1 MFDISTSNVGLADL
15 ENASN
20 GVDTLEL
27 DGVEVQVKR
36 RRGRP
41 KGSTKSATAATA
53 TADPA
58 SSSALPRHNPQRAS
72 AASATAGELVFDIET
87 VPDYSRLELFGL
99 EPIPEPA
106 KVTPREQCPPCA
118 ELLADSIPAL
128 KMCLAKL
135 NPADEYLD
143 LLADVER
150 DGRAGKNRAGVI
162 DAIAAA
168 KLAKNAYADAIEKR
182 RKLLSVTPEYC
193 RVAALGW
200 AVGRDEPQVMLAV
213 KAEEERALLER
224 FWELVREC
232 RPLVGYN
239 VAPFDLPVI
248 YCRSILLGVPSSRII
263 DPTPWKSD
271 VLDLMATRFGRGT
284 AMKLKDLAR
293 LYGVAVPAGDVDGSM
308 VETLLATEPEKVAEY
323 CKSDVTIT
331 RELRRLWSGYFCS

>member
-1 MFDISTSNVGLADL
+1 MFDIPTSGIGIADL
-15 ENASN
+15 ENQSTAV
-20 GVDTLEL
+20 GVGTL
-27 DGVEVQVKR
+27 DAPVKR

-41 KGSTKSATAATA
+41 KGSTVVKPAGGASASVSTNGSSE
-53 TADPA
+53 PRA
-58 SSSALPRHNPQRAS
+58 SS
-72 AASATAGELVFDIET
+72 AAATAGELYFDIET

-118 ELLADSIPAL
+118 ELLADSIPAI

-200 AVGRDEPQVMLAV
+200 AVGNAEPEVLLAV
-213 KAEEERALLER
+213 KAEEERALLEK

-232 RPLVGYN
+232 RPLVGFN
-239 VAPFDLPVI
+239 CAAFDLPTIFV
-248 YCRSILLGVPSSRII
+248 RSAILGVPSSRKL
-263 DPTPWKSD
+263 DLKPWGGD
-271 VLDLMATRFGRGT
+271 VLDLMAVRYQPRSTPMG
-284 AMKLKDLAR
+284 LKELCR
-293 LYGVAVPAGDVDGSM
+293 LYGIGLNVEDVDGSQ
-308 VETLLATEPEKVAEY
+308 VEVLMQENPTMVAEY
-323 CKSDVTIT
+323 CKSDVAAT
-331 RELRRLWSGYFCS
+331 RALHSFMCGYFC

>member
-1 MFDISTSNVGLADL
+1 MFDIPTTNIGIADL
-15 ENASN
+15 ENASIGN
-20 GVDTLEL
+20 GVETIEL
-27 DGVEVQVKR
+27 DGVSVPVKR

-41 KGSTKSATAATA
+41 KGSTKAATA
-53 TADPA
+53 PA
-58 SSSALPRHNPQRAS
+58 SPSPMSTVNADVQRAS

-168 KLAKNAYADAIEKR
+168 KAAKGAYADSIEKR

-200 AVGRDEPQVMLAV
+200 AVGRDEPQVLLAV
-213 KAEEERALLER
+213 KAEEERALLEK

-232 RPLVGYN
+232 RPLVGFN
-239 VAPFDLPVI
+239 CAAFDLPVL
-248 YCRSILLGVPSSRII
+248 YCRSILLGVPSSRVI
-263 DPTPWKSD
+263 DTTPWKSD

-284 AMKLKDLAR
+284 AMKLKDVAR